1 MSSRVMTLE
10 HLERRS
16 KRNSQRLVVRDELAR
31 HVEVREVPSLRSW
44 SETDMERA
52 GRVLTVTV
60 VLHES
65 GVLASLAPP

>member
-1 MSSRVMTLE
+1 MARE
-10 HLERRS
+10 RLERGAEGDREW
-16 KRNSQRLVVRDELAR
+16 RVVRNELAR

-60 VLHES
+60 VPHES